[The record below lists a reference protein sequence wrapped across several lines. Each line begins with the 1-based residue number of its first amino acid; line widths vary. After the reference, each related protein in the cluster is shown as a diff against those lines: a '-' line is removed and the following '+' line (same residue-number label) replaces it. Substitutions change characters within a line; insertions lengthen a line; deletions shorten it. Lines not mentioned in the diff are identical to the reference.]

1 MTGDPANSAYL
12 ENTWNRFRDGD
23 KEAFALLYNRYVE
36 SLYQYAGK
44 LSQDE
49 ELVKD
54 AIQEVFIDLYN
65 SREKIKSSPEN
76 LKYYLFLAVK
86 RNLIKKLS
94 RNRRFDVGRISD
106 KLLFEPHYNIETRL
120 IEQERQSELNLRI
133 AEVLDQLS
141 DKQKETIYLRF
152 NESLEYAEIARIM
165 GITVESVRKQVY
177 RALKQIKEIVDFKGF
192 VILFYYLAKK
202 R

>member
-1 MTGDPANSAYL
+1 MTKGPGNSACP
-12 ENTWNRFRDGD
+12 ESTWNRFRNGD
-23 KEAFALLYNRYVE
+23 KEAFALLYNQYIE
-36 SLYQYAGK
+36 NLYQYASK
-44 LSQDE
+44 VSQDE

-65 SREKIKSSPEN
+65 SRERIRASAEN

-94 RNRRFDVGRISD
+94 RNRRFEVGRISD

-120 IEQERQSELNLRI
+120 IEQERQSELNLKI
-133 AEVLDQLS
+133 AGVLDQLS

-177 RALKQIKEIVDFKGF
+177 RALKQIKEIVEIQGF
-192 VILFYYLAKK
+192 VILFHFSRKK